1 MKNEWLTMRFEITT
15 FRDTG
20 IPILSGSK
28 VEEMQTKLD
37 EDVLVSQTIKN
48 SPAVLP
54 LLEEARNWERTMMF
68 TQDIIEIWLR
78 VQTNYLYL
86 WPIFNSAG
94 IQDEVKNLL
103 DSDGFTAVDKCWRAV
118 MRSLQKDTLAINLNK
133 IESLET
139 MLSDANNRLENI

>member
-1 MKNEWLTMRFEITT
+1 MNFETATLHHVLELKLHEGEVLAKVGEISENAKKESRLEVMLKSMKNEWLTMRFEITT

-78 VQTNYLYL
+78 V
-86 WPIFNSAG
+86 
-94 IQDEVKNLL
+94 
-103 DSDGFTAVDKCWRAV
+103 
-118 MRSLQKDTLAINLNK
+118 
-133 IESLET
+133 
-139 MLSDANNRLENI
+139 